1 MDNIGEDEELN
12 IIKQKSDELERIYK
26 NMEHI
31 KRENVLFEAY
41 LIRNG
46 MDPNIVMNEDKD
58 FLKAQ
63 QKGSRK
69 KFETLSREQ
78 KYEIANQESDA
89 LKKNIED
96 GRMRSDSIL
105 ETLKAILE
113 ETDMA
118 ITEIRKDA
126 FDFQR
131 EILIGGEN
139 SRTGKIEAEKIEKY
153 REEKLK
159 QKDALINKYKGKK
172 QSLINQILKTENQI
186 KKKDEMGD
194 DLKFIDFHQLQID
207 NKKYVKEIDE
217 KNRKLLTLKSSTG
230 KIVTRL
236 INEKK
241 RLNFEVEQGKKYQ
254 AEITEKKN
262 NIKNLQEVISSVEEE
277 KKKEYELLYRL
288 RGQKERYQKAP
299 QTFKYIKKKE
309 ESTDIQYQI
318 KNLQR
323 KIEIAMLSYEKA
335 RKFLNMPD
343 FQNQSEYFANQIQEE
358 DDSDSDKEDKKD
370 KN

>member
-1 MDNIGEDEELN
+1 
-12 IIKQKSDELERIYK
+12 
-26 NMEHI
+26 MEHI

-131 EILIGGEN
+131 EILIGE
-139 SRTGKIEAEKIEKY
+139 
-153 REEKLK
+153 
-159 QKDALINKYKGKK
+159 
-172 QSLINQILKTENQI
+172 
-186 KKKDEMGD
+186 
-194 DLKFIDFHQLQID
+194 F
-207 NKKYVKEIDE
+207 
-217 KNRKLLTLKSSTG
+217 TL
-230 KIVTRL
+230 
-236 INEKK
+236 
-241 RLNFEVEQGKKYQ
+241 
-254 AEITEKKN
+254 
-262 NIKNLQEVISSVEEE
+262 
-277 KKKEYELLYRL
+277 
-288 RGQKERYQKAP
+288 
-299 QTFKYIKKKE
+299 
-309 ESTDIQYQI
+309 
-318 KNLQR
+318 
-323 KIEIAMLSYEKA
+323 
-335 RKFLNMPD
+335 
-343 FQNQSEYFANQIQEE
+343 
-358 DDSDSDKEDKKD
+358 
-370 KN
+370 